1 MAKKFYVGNLPYRLT
16 DEELKEVFAVCGE
29 VISAYVI
36 RDKFNHR
43 SKGFG
48 FVEMADGV
56 ENVIETLNGKDMDGR
71 AITVSEAR
79 ERTERP
85 APAPSQSYDNND
97 NYSNNQ

>member
-1 MAKKFYVGNLPYRLT
+1 MAKKFYIGNLPYRLT
-16 DEELKEVFAVCGE
+16 DEELKEIFTPCGE
-29 VISAYVI
+29 VISAYII
-36 RDKFNHR
+36 RDKFDHR

-56 ENVIETLNGKDMDGR
+56 ENVIETLNGKEIDGR

-79 ERTERP
+79 ERTESS
-85 APAPSQSYDNND
+85 APRQSFENND